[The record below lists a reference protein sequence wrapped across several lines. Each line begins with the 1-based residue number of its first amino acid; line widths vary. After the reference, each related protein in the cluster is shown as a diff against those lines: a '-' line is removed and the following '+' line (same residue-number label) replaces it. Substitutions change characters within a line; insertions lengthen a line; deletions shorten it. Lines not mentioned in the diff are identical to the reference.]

1 MEQLGI
7 EPKLLLAQII
17 NFAIIIVVLTKLLY
31 KPILSMLDKRKKE
44 IEENVKLTE
53 KLHQDEEKM
62 NERRQKLLIDARK
75 EGHAIL
81 EEMRKAA
88 KEEEKEIIGR
98 AHKEA
103 EAMNQKGKQDV
114 MRLKEELMKDVRK
127 EAVGLAGAMAQK
139 LLSRSLTNA
148 DKHAIIA
155 KNLKELESLK
165 G

>member
-31 KPILSMLDKRKKE
+31 KPILSMLEKRKKE
-44 IEENVKLTE
+44 IEENVKFTE

-62 NERRQKLLIDARK
+62 NERREKLLMDARK

-103 EAMNQKGKQDV
+103 ESIIEKGKQDV
-114 MRLKEELMKDVRK
+114 IRLKEELLKDVRR
-127 EAVGLAGAMAQK
+127 EAVSLAGAMAQK

>member
-31 KPILSMLDKRKKE
+31 KPILSMLEKRKKE

-62 NERRQKLLIDARK
+62 NERREKLLMDARK

-88 KEEEKEIIGR
+88 KEEEKEIVGR

-103 EAMNQKGKQDV
+103 ESIIEKGKQDV
-114 MRLKEELMKDVRK
+114 IRLKEELMKDVRR
-127 EAVGLAGAMAQK
+127 EAVSLAGAMAQK